1 MELVMKTRLNIML
14 ALLTL
19 IAVGCAKEQP
29 AGETQNAIAEGRTI
43 VVNMPEMTT
52 TALGEATQTGVAVV
66 WSAGDEIAV
75 IEGKGTEAQK
85 VSTYRLVGEGG
96 TAAGTFE
103 YVSGEAS
110 AEVITDI
117 VFPASAVENGY
128 AVPTSQTYVEGS
140 FDTDAMVMSWTR
152 SAEEENITLAHEA
165 SALMFTVTGTAE
177 QKISSVAVECGEK
190 TYTLAC
196 TEPVAL
202 TSEGVVFYVAVP
214 GSETSQD
221 YVVTFTAEGGETLT
235 KDFTYALA
243 AGKIGRLPA
252 FPFETAPAVESL
264 KVGDYFRGGIVYKIA
279 DGYAKIVSL
288 DEKTCYWATTEAKSI
303 RIGTNANAAEGV
315 ENTDLFRNREDL
327 ESFPAAAWCIAHG
340 EGWYMPSRTE
350 INEIVNGLELETETE
365 FDKVNELFV
374 ECLGQGFTSGKSYL
388 TSCEHSTNDEQV
400 WTVTIPKKSHN
411 AYTKAYSRHVR
422 AVKKI
427 ALVGGETADPKPEK
441 PIEQQIA
448 VIADATHTNANS
460 NYYSGTNDNI
470 YVYYNTS
477 GDLRRA
483 GYFQLDISSLDAE
496 KVVSASL
503 NLSIYKSKCDFYD
516 FESLTFNAYKVDN
529 GWEEVNYTSSLGKKK
544 GTWTTS
550 IEAAASTTILPTA
563 EKLEFDITEC
573 IKTAHKNDETVISIC
588 IQSPNTNYK
597 NVDGTKTS
605 AKLYLYSRES
615 SVAGVQPYLLVT
627 AFK

>member
-1 MELVMKTRLNIML
+1 MELVMKTRINIML

-19 IAVGCAKEQP
+19 IAVGCAKEQS
-29 AGETQNAIAEGRTI
+29 AGDNHGAAEGRTI
-43 VVNMPEMTT
+43 VVNMPEMTK
-52 TALGEATQTGVAVV
+52 TALGEASETGVSVV

-75 IEGKGTEAQK
+75 IEGKGTDAQK

-103 YVSGEAS
+103 YVSGDAS

-117 VFPASAVENGY
+117 VFPASAVENGF

-196 TEPVAL
+196 AEPVAL

-221 YVVTFTAEGGETLT
+221 YIVTFTAEGGETLT

-243 AGKIGRLPA
+243 AGNIGRLPA
-252 FPFETAPAVESL
+252 FTFETAPATL
-264 KVGDYFRGGIVYKIA
+264 LQVGDYFGGGIIFEIG
-279 DGYAKIVSL
+279 DGYVKVVSL
-288 DEKTCYWATTEAKSI
+288 DEASLAWSTSKTHMGTEA
-303 RIGTNANAAEGV
+303 NAVEGAA
-315 ENTDLFRNREDL
+315 NTDIFRDRADL
-327 ESFPAAAWCIAHG
+327 EDFPAMAWCIAKG
-340 EGWYMPSRTE
+340 EGWYMPSRVE
-350 INEIVNGLELETETE
+350 INNIVNGLGLSTNTI
-365 FDKVNELFV
+365 DAVNEKFV
-374 ECLGQGFTSGKSYL
+374 EYYGHGFVSGKAYH
-388 TSCEHSTNDEQV
+388 TSCEHSTDGSKN
-400 WTVTIPKKSHN
+400 WTVTIPAKSHN
-411 AYTKAYSRHVR
+411 AYSKSAERPTR

-427 ALVGGETADPKPEK
+427 ALVGGETANPKPEK

-563 EKLEFDITEC
+563 EKLEFDLTESIT
-573 IKTAHKNDETVISIC
+573 TALKNNETVISIC

-597 NVDGTKTS
+597 KVGETTTS

-615 SVAGVQPYLLVT
+615 SVAGVQPYLLVST
-627 AFK
+627 FK

>member
-1 MELVMKTRLNIML
+1 MKTRINIML

-19 IAVGCAKEQP
+19 IAVGCAKEQS
-29 AGETQNAIAEGRTI
+29 AGDNHGVAEGRTI
-43 VVNMPEMTT
+43 VVNMPEMTK
-52 TALGEATQTGVAVV
+52 TALGEASETGVAVV

-103 YVSGEAS
+103 YVSGDAS

-117 VFPASAVENGY
+117 VFPASAVENGF

-196 TEPVAL
+196 AEPVAL

-252 FPFETAPAVESL
+252 FPFETAPATL
-264 KVGDYFRGGIVYKIA
+264 LQVGDYFGGGFIYEIG
-279 DGYAKIVSL
+279 DGYVKVVSL
-288 DEKTCYWATTEAKSI
+288 DEASLAWSTSTTPTHMGTEA
-303 RIGTNANAAEGV
+303 NAEEGAA
-315 ENTDLFRNREDL
+315 NTDLFRNLDNL
-327 ESFPAAAWCIAHG
+327 ADFPAMAWCIAKG
-340 EGWYMPSRTE
+340 EGWYMPSRAE
-350 INEIVNGLELETETE
+350 INDIVNGLGLSASTI
-365 FDKVNELFV
+365 DAVNEKFV
-374 ECLGQGFTSGKSYL
+374 EYYGHGFVSGKAYH
-388 TSCEHSTNDEQV
+388 TSCEHATDGSKN
-400 WTVTIPKKSHN
+400 WTVTIPNKGHN
-411 AYTKAYSRHVR
+411 SYGKGTARPVR

-427 ALVGGETADPKPEK
+427 LLLGGETADPKPEAQTVVTNMVPTK
-441 PIEQQIA
+441 
-448 VIADATHTNANS
+448 DASLASSVNGSHTKGTTGPELGVR
-460 NYYSGTNDNI
+460 YSGTAQ
-470 YVYYNTS
+470 YRLGTFFQF
-477 GDLRRA
+477 DLS
-483 GYFQLDISSLDAE
+483 DISAE
-496 KVVSASL
+496 SCISAFL
-503 NLSIYKSKCDFYD
+503 NLSFHTNKMEDTSVNTMQLEIRESTEYEWDETTDIKWLASKDTDLMTVTVTKGDTNLSLDLTNLVNTCLASGQKTFQLRIRAKEVDGNKNSKNVLYIYSKEHET
-516 FESLTFNAYKVDN
+516 ESLRPYLQV
-529 GWEEVNYTSSLGKKK
+529 
-544 GTWTTS
+544 
-550 IEAAASTTILPTA
+550 TTI
-563 EKLEFDITEC
+563 K
-573 IKTAHKNDETVISIC
+573 
-588 IQSPNTNYK
+588 
-597 NVDGTKTS
+597 
-605 AKLYLYSRES
+605 
-615 SVAGVQPYLLVT
+615 
-627 AFK
+627 

>member
-1 MELVMKTRLNIML
+1 MELVMKTRINIML

-43 VVNMPEMTT
+43 VVNMPEMTK

-75 IEGKGTEAQK
+75 IEGKGTDAQK
-85 VSTYRLVGEGG
+85 VFTYRLVGESG

-103 YVSGEAS
+103 CVSGDAA

-196 TEPVAL
+196 AEPVAL

-235 KDFTYALA
+235 KDFTFALA

-252 FPFETAPAVESL
+252 FTFETAPATL
-264 KVGDYFRGGIVYKIA
+264 LQVGDYFGGGFIYEIG
-279 DGYAKIVSL
+279 DGYVKVVSL
-288 DEKTCYWATTEAKSI
+288 DEASLAWSASTTHM
-303 RIGTNANAAEGV
+303 GTEANAAEGAA
-315 ENTDLFRNREDL
+315 NTDLFRDREDL
-327 ESFPAAAWCIAHG
+327 EDFPAMAWCIAKG
-340 EGWYMPSRTE
+340 EGWYMPSRAE
-350 INEIVNGLELETETE
+350 INDIVNGLGISASTI
-365 FDKVNELFV
+365 DAVNEKFV
-374 ECLGQGFTSGKSYL
+374 EYYGHGFVSGKAYH
-388 TSCEHSTNDEQV
+388 TSCEHATDGSKN
-400 WTVTIPKKSHN
+400 WTVTIPNKSHN
-411 AYTKAYSRHVR
+411 SYGKGTARPVR

-448 VIADATHTNANS
+448 VIADATHTNTNS
-460 NYYSGTNDNI
+460 NYYSGTNDYI
-470 YVYYNTS
+470 YVYYSTS

-483 GYFQLDISSLDAE
+483 GYFQLDISSLEVE

-503 NLSIYKSKCDFYD
+503 NLSIYKNKCDFYD

-529 GWEEVNYTSSLGKKK
+529 GWEEVNYTSSLGSKK

-550 IEAAASTTILPTA
+550 IAVAASTTILPTA
-563 EKLEFDITEC
+563 EKLEFDLTEC
-573 IKTAHKNDETVISIC
+573 IKTALKNDETVISIC